1 MRVWDIA
8 ERDINFGR
16 EHNRRRRSS
25 KLAAP
30 ADNGK
35 TYNPMLRLNA
45 ARELR
50 RGSAR

>member
-16 EHNRRRRSS
+16 EHNRNRRSS
-25 KLAAP
+25 KPVAP

-35 TYNPMLRLNA
+35 TFNPMSKLHA